1 VKEFVER
8 AILGTAQIER
18 GTRYL
23 AYATP
28 PVERRVSLRLAGA
41 VVKPKPKDKGKTK
54 KKKRKKK
61 G

>member
-1 VKEFVER
+1 MKEFVER

-28 PVERRVSLRLAGA
+28 PVERRVSLRLEGA
-41 VVKPKPKDKGKTK
+41 VVKPKRLIAHMP
-54 KKKRKKK
+54 
-61 G
+61 